1 MQRGCRDWCRVGVGC
16 MVKAGC
22 RGAGCSVHGGCSM
35 GAGQAPEAGV
45 LAGGGH
51 THDPSTLRCP
61 EGSPPDRGVCGCGC
75 VMVGGVQPMQP
86 PWLGAGCSCVGA
98 WRDCTQEV
106 RAGGNRREARHD
118 SRGAVSQKPSQ
129 LPPRFPVWLHRRQGH
144 PAASPVPRME
154 GAGIRVWHGCGVPDA
169 TPPTPKQLPGSPNP
183 RARGWMVAAAPCT
196 MHCAPA
202 RAMHVASPGPGGSR
216 HLGDRMGGGG
226 RKRKYFCII
235 PPFLHE
241 LMAKRRWGPRHRG
254 YGNGAAPAGCAG

>member
-1 MQRGCRDWCRVGVGC
+1 MQRAWWVQHGCRPGTRSRRVGW
-16 MVKAGC
+16 
-22 RGAGCSVHGGCSM
+22 GGD
-35 GAGQAPEAGV
+35 
-45 LAGGGH
+45 